1 MKETIIESALRLFS
15 NEGYTSTSMQSIAEE
30 CGISKASLYKHFES
44 KEDLLVQ
51 VFEHSLQRMFQ
62 RAQEIAVDETISP
75 KERFLQK
82 IILELEVNQEQRAFI
97 NLIIRAMPIHQN
109 PKVRELM
116 KRTKAALMNWHKI
129 CLLEAYGELVQPYI
143 WDIVVVFQGTLREYI
158 VLMMDDYKV
167 MDKSHVASLLVS
179 HLDAIVAAT
188 NKPAA
193 ILTPT
198 LMNDYERFDLFDK
211 KMTEEEIFSDILIK
225 LEYKTDQGPQNKQDE
240 LREAIEQLKTY
251 FYQGGDQ
258 QVLIEALCLYIDSR
272 IPIKE
277 EIQRIQH
284 LLKNRKCKEGIS
296 K

>member
-1 MKETIIESALRLFS
+1 MKETIIDSALRLFS
-15 NEGYTSTSMQSIAEE
+15 NEGYTSTSMQSIAEA

-44 KEDLLVQ
+44 KEDLLIQ

-75 KERFLQK
+75 KERFTQK
-82 IILELEVNQEQRAFI
+82 IILELEVNQEQRAFV

-129 CLLEAYGELVQPYI
+129 CLLEAYGELIRPYI

-158 VLMMDDYKV
+158 VLMMDDYKL
-167 MDKSHVASLLVS
+167 MDKSKVAALLVS
-179 HLDAIVAAT
+179 HLDAIVEST
-188 NKPAA
+188 DKPAA
-193 ILTPT
+193 ILTPS

-211 KMTEEEIFSDILIK
+211 KMSEEEIFNDILTQ
-225 LEYKTDQGPQNKQDE
+225 LVYKKDQSPQNKQNE
-240 LREAIEQLKTY
+240 LREAIERLETC

-258 QVLIEALCLYIDSR
+258 QVFIEALCLYIDAR